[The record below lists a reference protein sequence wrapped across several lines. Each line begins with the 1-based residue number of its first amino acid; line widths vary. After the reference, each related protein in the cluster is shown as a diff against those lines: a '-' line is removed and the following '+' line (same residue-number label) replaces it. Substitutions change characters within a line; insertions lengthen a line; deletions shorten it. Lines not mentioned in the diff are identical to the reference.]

1 MRLPNSSAYFF
12 IKKVGKI
19 FVGFK
24 RLYYLCISKGNQ
36 KEHKTMRVRLTYRVE
51 TYVEGDTIE
60 ECKANFENA
69 EQLDEQFVEMVSV
82 EDADT
87 YDDLSKQW

>member
-1 MRLPNSSAYFF
+1 
-12 IKKVGKI
+12 
-19 FVGFK
+19 
-24 RLYYLCISKGNQ
+24 
-36 KEHKTMRVRLTYRVE
+36 MRVRLTYRVE

-60 ECKANFENA
+60 DCKANFENA